1 MLKTSLMATTLLVL
15 TSALASAGPAP
26 SAEEM
31 AKIEATLKAWG
42 CSATAAEVESEGSGL
57 YEMDDAKCADGKIYD
72 IRLNQDFSVHTI
84 SAN

>member
-1 MLKTSLMATTLLVL
+1 MTKHLIAAAALILA
-15 TSALASAGPAP
+15 TSAATAGPAP
-26 SAEEM
+26 TADEM

-42 CSATAAEVESEGSGL
+42 CSATAAEVEAEGSGL

-72 IRLNQDFSVHTI
+72 IRLNKDFSVHTI